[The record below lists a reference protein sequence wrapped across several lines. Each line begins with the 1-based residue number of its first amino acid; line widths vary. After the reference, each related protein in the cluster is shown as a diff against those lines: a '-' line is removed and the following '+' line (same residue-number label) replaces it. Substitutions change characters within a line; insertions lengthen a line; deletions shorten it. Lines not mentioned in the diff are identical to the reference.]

1 MDETDIQLL
10 KILQEDG
17 RITLSDLS
25 KKLSLSRPSVA
36 ERFTRLLEK
45 GMIDKISARVSP
57 HAVGRSI
64 LLFIQVSEVSV
75 PYTEFENMTCEHP
88 DIIECHRLTG
98 TVNYLLKAAVNDMEH
113 LNRLIDYLIQ
123 FGSIHTSIVLKSPVA
138 EKIILPSDEEQEWP
152 KPL

>member
-1 MDETDIQLL
+1 MDHTDIQLL

-36 ERFTRLLEK
+36 ERFTRLMEK
-45 GMIDKISARVSP
+45 GIIDKVSAQVSP
-57 HAVGRSI
+57 AAVGRHI

-75 PYTEFENMTCEHP
+75 PYDEFEKMAYEHP

-98 TVNYLLKAAVNDMEH
+98 TVNYLMKAAVNDMEH
-113 LNRLIDYLIQ
+113 LNKLIDYLIQ
-123 FGSIHTSIVLKSPVA
+123 FGIIHTSIVLKSPVS
-138 EKIILPSDEEQEWP
+138 EKIILPTDEKHKWP
-152 KPL
+152 SL